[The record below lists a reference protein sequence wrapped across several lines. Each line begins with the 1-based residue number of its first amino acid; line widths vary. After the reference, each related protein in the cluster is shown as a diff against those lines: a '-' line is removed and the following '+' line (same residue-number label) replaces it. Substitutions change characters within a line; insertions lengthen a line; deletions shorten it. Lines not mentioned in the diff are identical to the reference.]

1 MANRAMLC
9 PRCRRLIGSDETAC
23 SWCGTSRANPW
34 WKVMALTRDSL
45 GDDWLVQ
52 SIFIVNI
59 VFYIFSL
66 ILTRHHSV
74 SLNPLS
80 FLAPG
85 QTSLLL
91 LGATGTVPID
101 EYGRFWSLLS
111 ANYLHGGILHI
122 VFNLMAFRQI
132 APWVRQEYG
141 ARRMFIIYTLGG
153 IGSYI
158 VSYLAGIPFTIGAS
172 GAICALIGS
181 LLYYGKSR
189 GGTYGAMVYRE
200 VGGWV
205 ISLFLFGF
213 IVPGINNWAHGG
225 GIISGILLGLLLG
238 YGEKRRESQ
247 LHRLLAIA
255 CGIATIACLAWAAVG
270 ATAFRFSH

>member
-1 MANRAMLC
+1 MA
-9 PRCRRLIGSDETAC
+9 
-23 SWCGTSRANPW
+23 W
-34 WKVMALTRDSL
+34 TRGSL

-52 SIFIVNI
+52 SIFLANI
-59 VFYIFSL
+59 VFYVFSL
-66 ILTRHHSV
+66 LLTRHHSV

-132 APWVRQEYG
+132 APWVSQEYG
-141 ARRMFIIYTLGG
+141 ARRMFIIYTIGG
-153 IGSYI
+153 VGSYI

-225 GIISGILLGLLLG
+225 GVISGLLLGLLLG
-238 YGEKRRESQ
+238 YGEKRRESS
-247 LHRLLAIA
+247 LHRVLAVT

-270 ATAFRFSH
+270 AAAFRFSH